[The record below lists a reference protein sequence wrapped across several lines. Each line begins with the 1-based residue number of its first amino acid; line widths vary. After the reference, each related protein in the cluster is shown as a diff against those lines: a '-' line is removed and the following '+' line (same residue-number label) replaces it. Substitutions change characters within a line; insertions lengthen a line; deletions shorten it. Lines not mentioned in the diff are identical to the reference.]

1 MKTRRTKRGVVYE
14 VYSQCGNQYFDI
26 GVLEQEERVKSLEDG
41 DTWADAIVIGDLSR
55 KLQELCIDKTNDSEY
70 WSISV
75 YTFDKVSAVVNRL
88 EVSGG
93 NLTGKQLGSEF
104 LNGVEEI
111 EMFLEGQRV

>member
-14 VYSQCGNQYFDI
+14 IYETVSGEHYI
-26 GVLEQEERVKSLEDG
+26 GVLEQETRVKSLEDG
-41 DTWADAIVIGDLSR
+41 DKWVDAIVIGDLSR
-55 KLQELCIDKTNDSEY
+55 KLQELCIAKTNDSEY

-75 YTFDKVSAVVNRL
+75 YTLDKVSAVVNRL

-93 NLTGKQLGSEF
+93 FLTGKQLGSEF

-111 EMFLEGQRV
+111 EMFLEGQRL